1 MTFTPAFHGQLDE
14 MQEVVEAT
22 ATERRFDSDR
32 AQETIAAIA
41 AIAGSLADLHTL
53 IASVASE
60 RED

>member
-32 AQETIAAIA
+32 AQETLA